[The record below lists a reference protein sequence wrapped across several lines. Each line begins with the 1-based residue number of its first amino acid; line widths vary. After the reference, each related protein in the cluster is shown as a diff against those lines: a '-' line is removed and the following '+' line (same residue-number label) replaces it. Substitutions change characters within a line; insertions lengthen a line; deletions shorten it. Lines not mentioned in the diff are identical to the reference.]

1 MKKFAYTLVFLV
13 IVFIT
18 GILIFGFDNLEKGI
32 PLLPPVIAIGLAL
45 ITREV
50 IFSLFLGMWV
60 GAMSLDPSGIQ
71 QWYDWLRVPV
81 SGMLR
86 VIDTYMVEGIA
97 DKDHAA
103 VILFSL
109 VIGGM
114 VGVIHRSG
122 GLKGLVG
129 SLTRIASK
137 PSRVQNSTFL
147 MGCLIFFDDYAN
159 TLIVGNTMRPVSDKM
174 RISREKLSFIIDS
187 TSAPVASLS
196 LISTW
201 IGYELGLIADAF
213 KDTGI
218 QMDAYMCFIQSI
230 PFRFYA
236 VLLLVFIILSSF
248 MQRDFGPM
256 LKAEIR
262 ARRKGEVLKPGSN
275 LLMKDDLEAGEP
287 AHWMVAIIPILT
299 LIFATVAGLV
309 VTGMQSV
316 QAAGIEA
323 NFQSVVSSAD
333 SFAALSWGALTSSVA
348 AILLSIVTRSLTF
361 EESMRSWLDGVR
373 SMVLAVIILTMAWGL
388 STVIKDLETARLVTE
403 LTSLV
408 LTPEILPLVVF
419 VTASV
424 ISFATGTSWGVMA
437 ILFPIIIPLGMN
449 LSQMAG
455 MGQPDMNSIIIM
467 STGAVLTGAIFGDHC
482 SPISDTTI
490 MSSLAS
496 GVDHIDHVATQMPY
510 ALAVGFIACAVGYLP
525 AGYGFSPWISL
536 AIGSVLLYIVLRYL
550 GRKPDDFRKEG

>member
-1 MKKFAYTLVFLV
+1 MKKFVYTLIFFGVTLL
-13 IVFIT
+13 T
-18 GILIFGFDNLEKGI
+18 GILIFGFDNLDRGI

-50 IFSLFLGMWV
+50 IFSLFLGMWA
-60 GAMSLDPSGIQ
+60 GAMSLVPGDIHH
-71 QWYDWLRVPV
+71 WYDFLRIPV

-97 DKDHAA
+97 DKSHAA

-114 VGVIHRSG
+114 VGVIHKSG
-122 GLKGLVG
+122 GLKGLVT
-129 SLTRIASK
+129 SITRVAFK
-137 PSRVQNSTFL
+137 PSRVQHSTFL

-174 RISREKLSFIIDS
+174 KISREKLSFIIDS
-187 TSAPVASLS
+187 TSAPVASIS

-201 IGYELGLIADAF
+201 IGYELGLISDAF
-213 KDTGI
+213 KDSGI
-218 QMDAYMCFIQSI
+218 EIDAYMCFIQSI
-230 PFRFYA
+230 PYRFYA
-236 VLLLVFIILSSF
+236 VLLLVFVILSAF

-256 LKAEIR
+256 LRAEIR
-262 ARRKGEVLKPGSN
+262 ARKKGHVLKPGSN
-275 LLMKDDLEAGEP
+275 PLMKDDLEAEE
-287 AHWMVAIIPILT
+287 ASHWSVAIIPILT
-299 LIFATVAGLV
+299 LIFATIAGLV
-309 VTGMQSV
+309 VTGLEQVNSS
-316 QAAGIEA
+316 GIEA
-323 NFQSVVSSAD
+323 TFQTVISNAD
-333 SFAALSWGALTSSVA
+333 SFASLSWGALTSSIA
-348 AILLSIVTRSLTF
+348 AILLSIITGSLSF
-361 EESMRSWLDGVR
+361 EESMRAWLDGVR

-388 STVIKDLETARLVTE
+388 STVIKELKTAQLVTE

-419 VTASV
+419 ITASF

-437 ILFPIIIPLGMN
+437 ILFPIIIPLGKN
-449 LSQMAG
+449 LSQMSG
-455 MGQPDMNSIIIM
+455 MPEQAMYSIIIM

-510 ALAVGFIACAVGYLP
+510 ALFVGFIACIIGYLP
-525 AGYGFSPWISL
+525 AGYGFSPWMSL
-536 AIGSVLLYIVLRYL
+536 GIGTILIYASLKLF
-550 GRKPDDFRKEG
+550 GRDPAE